1 MISEP
6 FLIPL
11 SVLDT
16 IKNNISTISSS
27 LHDYSGTNSPNY
39 LNNALNQIDSLLL
52 HSKNLYYPK
61 TVDEIEIIRESSIS
75 FRQSLS
81 QYLRYANKEM
91 EEHNELVKNLQ
102 SEVARLKKELELEK
116 SRADDIILQFQK
128 QFSESEARRLI
139 EFNSFLN
146 DKEKM
151 IKSIRN
157 SFDETISNIQNEHN
171 EFESEQHNKARKF
184 IQQLVD
190 YQNDA
195 KRILG
200 VLSVDGHAAGYK
212 KEADNSR
219 KSRVVWERFTVSSFG
234 VLIASAI
241 YNTFNVSQP
250 FTWSIFAAK
259 WSITLAIGAAVT
271 YFARQAAKHGREE
284 RSNRNMELQMAT
296 IDPYLDVF
304 DETER
309 REIKKL
315 LVDRIFTGIP
325 QLIENGEEPKK
336 EINMSELTKLIET
349 LLTAAKK

>member
-1 MISEP
+1 
-6 FLIPL
+6 
-11 SVLDT
+11 
-16 IKNNISTISSS
+16 
-27 LHDYSGTNSPNY
+27 
-39 LNNALNQIDSLLL
+39 
-52 HSKNLYYPK
+52 
-61 TVDEIEIIRESSIS
+61 
-75 FRQSLS
+75 
-81 QYLRYANKEM
+81 M